1 MSAADDRPFDQL
13 TFVPIDEAAKVEG
26 QRRLV
31 RKGEWYAAAIW
42 TGDMWAYPPEM
53 EGGAIVQLC
62 FEPTHYEVKP

>member
-13 TFVPIDEAAKVEG
+13 TFAPIDDAAKVEG

-31 RKGEWYAAAIW
+31 RKDDWVAAAIW
-42 TGDMWAYPPEM
+42 TGDMWAYPPEL

-62 FEPTHYEVKP
+62 FEPTEYEVRP

>member
-1 MSAADDRPFDQL
+1 MSATDTPFDQL
-13 TFVPIDEAAKVEG
+13 TFAPIDDAAKVEG
-26 QRRLV
+26 QRHLV

>member
-1 MSAADDRPFDQL
+1 MTAPEDFSFDQL
-13 TFVPIDEAAKVEG
+13 TFAPIDDAAKVEG